1 MGGIRCS
8 MRDRAALQ
16 RSIAS
21 LPSLPD
27 IDAPPSSP
35 ALSRLRLEA
44 LVTPR
49 RPAAARRAAGLDTG
63 GSPLSARAAEGGGG
77 VRQERLMVRAS
88 WGLTVQRRG
97 EWAERLQ
104 LVLQQRSV
112 ARLELAQCHA
122 HEARPE
128 RRDGD
133 GHNEGAEREVHGAH
147 LSLCFFAQDFS
158 CGEIELRMLGTLE
171 NHAHRRRP
179 TAAGAAGPVRCAVLR
194 LTCAGRG
201 CARSPV
207 CARLSGLGLAVG
219 ASLSAGGRARP
230 AARDVGVR
238 GRHTG
243 PGALDW
249 AARVVVRCATSEVAP
264 AG

>member
-97 EWAERLQ
+97 EWAAEAAPGRRGARGKPGGGLLGAIARERERARQ
-104 LVLQQRSV
+104 EAVPFPPVPPPLVLSG
-112 ARLELAQCHA
+112 HA
-122 HEARPE
+122 
-128 RRDGD
+128 
-133 GHNEGAEREVHGAH
+133 
-147 LSLCFFAQDFS
+147 
-158 CGEIELRMLGTLE
+158 
-171 NHAHRRRP
+171 
-179 TAAGAAGPVRCAVLR
+179 
-194 LTCAGRG
+194 
-201 CARSPV
+201 
-207 CARLSGLGLAVG
+207 
-219 ASLSAGGRARP
+219 ASLTP
-230 AARDVGVR
+230 Y
-238 GRHTG
+238 
-243 PGALDW
+243 
-249 AARVVVRCATSEVAP
+249 
-264 AG
+264 